1 MKHTE
6 SKTKAAGMHVRVAT
20 RDEHGWFDAQM
31 GEHHYLGAGRSVGD
45 YLRQV
50 VECNGEVVAL
60 LAWGP
65 ACYALKDRD
74 LWIGWSANQR
84 IERLKLVVQ
93 NRRFLLL
100 VPKGEHPN
108 LASQVM
114 GAVLRVIQRQ
124 WAERF
129 GYEPLLAETF
139 TDPEA
144 YGGTCYKASNW
155 EPVGMSA
162 GYSRHRADF
171 YIDNDHPKKL
181 WLRPLEPDARRLL
194 KAREL
199 PERCRAGVGQAP
211 SGVLPVLQPQML
223 SLLKVLA
230 KVPDPRR
237 SNVVYRIGPVLTI
250 IAMALMAGRREVAE
264 IARFA
269 TLLRQGQREQ
279 LGLPCKKDGR
289 FRKVP
294 NYSVFYEV
302 LRRVDPEVFAR
313 ILSGW
318 LMQNASQLPQAVAM
332 DGKMIRDHIGTLTI
346 AGHETGAPVAF
357 AIQDQK
363 EGTRRCEQ
371 VVALELVAG
380 LPSLDGRVVTAD
392 ALHCGRDMARCI
404 QSKGGDYVLQVKA
417 NQPSLLKH
425 AQRLDAIKGTP
436 FLK

>member
-114 GAVLRVIQRQ
+114 GAVLRVIQQQ

-144 YGGTCYKASNW
+144 YAGTCYKASNW

-171 YIDNDHPKKL
+171 YVDNEHPKKL

-199 PERCRAGVGQAP
+199 PERCRAGVGRAP

-269 TLLRQGQREQ
+269 TRLRQRQREQ
-279 LGLPCKKDGR
+279 LGLPCKKDSR
-289 FRKVP
+289 FHKVP

-318 LMQNASQLPQAVAM
+318 LMQNASQLSQAVAM

-346 AGHETGAPVAF
+346 ADHETGAPVAF

-371 VVALELVAG
+371 VVALELIAG
-380 LPSLDGRVVTAD
+380 LPSLDGKVVTAD
-392 ALHCGRDMARCI
+392 ALHCGKDMARGI
-404 QSKGGDYVLQVKA
+404 QSKGGDYMLQIKA

-425 AQRLDAIKGTP
+425 AQRLDAIEGTP